1 MNAYVKK
8 VAHVIL
14 CFFRSYLACREN
26 EKVQDQMLDCKLGR
40 GRHLSDKE
48 NLKLESKRKKSESSV
63 RKSDMEYYA
72 SCIKTERSRW
82 DLKLVLVHSKD
93 NLDQEQFL

>member
-1 MNAYVKK
+1 MI
-8 VAHVIL
+8 VALLHV
-14 CFFRSYLACREN
+14 FRSYLACREN

-48 NLKLESKRKKSESSV
+48 NVKLESKRKKSESQV

-82 DLKLVLVHSKD
+82 VPIMYHALQSIEDYFGFAHYHHL
-93 NLDQEQFL
+93 